1 MEVKGNIRCRPLCSS
16 DVDHCVAST
25 DSSHKVAPNT
35 AMEVNHTT
43 IYRSSRTR

>member
-1 MEVKGNIRCRPLCSS
+1 MCIGIHGSERETSYVGNYI
-16 DVDHCVAST
+16 AST

-43 IYRSSRTR
+43 IYRSCRTQ